1 VGSGSGWA
9 RLWWSTYRKFR
20 SGPGP
25 SVAHASSLLPVTSSR
40 GTSPAALRLLF
51 VCTANISRSPY
62 AERRAA
68 HLLRGLAALGD
79 PVTVESAGIP
89 GYPGRAMDEPMAAQ
103 LRQRGGDPTGHVS
116 RSLTSEML
124 ALVDV
129 VVTFEFAQRMR
140 ILESHPGWGH
150 KLFGLHQL
158 VDAVDRTQVGSTG
171 YRLVH
176 ELQLAA
182 APDSMSWDV
191 ADPHGRGASA
201 ARRAAD
207 EIDRALVLIVP
218 ALVGLEAEA
227 IEPSAPGQPRLL
239 GRGLRLGFGRKP
251 GRSSPRS
258 G

>member
-1 VGSGSGWA
+1 M
-9 RLWWSTYRKFR
+9 
-20 SGPGP
+20 
-25 SVAHASSLLPVTSSR
+25 AHASSLLPVTATR
-40 GTSPAALRLLF
+40 GTSPAPLQLLF

-68 HLLRGLAALGD
+68 HLLRELGAAGES
-79 PVTVESAGIP
+79 VTVESAGIP
-89 GYPGRAMDEPMAAQ
+89 GYPGRDTDAPMAAQ
-103 LRQRGGDPTGHVS
+103 LRRRGGDPTGHVS

-124 ALVDV
+124 ALADV

-158 VDAVDRTQVGSTG
+158 VDAVDRTPGGATG

-182 APDSMSWDV
+182 APDSMTWDV
-191 ADPHGRGASA
+191 ADPHGRGAA
-201 ARRAAD
+201 VARRAAD
-207 EIDRALVLIVP
+207 EIDRALVRIVP

-227 IEPSAPGQPRLL
+227 IEASAPGQPRLL

>member
-1 VGSGSGWA
+1 
-9 RLWWSTYRKFR
+9 
-20 SGPGP
+20 
-25 SVAHASSLLPVTSSR
+25 VAHASSLLPVTATR
-40 GTSPAALRLLF
+40 GTSPAPLRLLF

-68 HLLRGLAALGD
+68 HLLRELGAAGES
-79 PVTVESAGIP
+79 VTVESAGIP
-89 GYPGRAMDEPMAAQ
+89 GYPGRDTDAPMAAQ
-103 LRQRGGDPTGHVS
+103 LRRRGGDPTGHVS

-124 ALVDV
+124 ALADV

-158 VDAVDRTQVGSTG
+158 VDAVDRTPGGATG

-191 ADPHGRGASA
+191 ADPYGRGASA
-201 ARRAAD
+201 AHQTAD
-207 EIDRALVLIVP
+207 AIDGALSVIIPV
-218 ALVGLEAEA
+218 LVGLE
-227 IEPSAPGQPRLL
+227 PGRVQPPRQGTARQRVPGLRVVL
-239 GRGLRLGFGRKP
+239 GRR
-251 GRSSPRS
+251 PRR
-258 G
+258 GDRRPC